1 MSLAD
6 SLRIVVRTCA
16 APDGLRQVHVA
27 SYHAIS
33 AIGQA
38 LASLLKSAYPPSEF
52 PNIGVKLF
60 QAKDVQTVSDWEG
73 LSLFL
78 YRVTISSS
86 RRQMPAPVGPN
97 GRLYKRPLPLDLY
110 YLLTAWAKT
119 AEMQHLLLSWAMRAI
134 EDSPSLP
141 PSLLNSHF
149 PNDRPFRGDETVEV
163 IHDTLTVQDLNNIWE
178 ILGKHNVQVS
188 ASYVVRVV
196 PIDSRLEEPPDAGA
210 VQTRLFDAGVGQ
222 LS

>member
-1 MSLAD
+1 L
-6 SLRIVVRTCA
+6 
-16 APDGLRQVHVA
+16 A

-38 LASLLKSAYPPSEF
+38 IVSLLKSARPASEF
-52 PNIGVKLF
+52 PSIDVKLF
-60 QAKDVQTVSDWEG
+60 QAKDVQSVTEWEG

-78 YRVTISSS
+78 YRVVISGA
-86 RRQMPAPVGPN
+86 RRQMPAAIGPA
-97 GRLYKRPLPLDLY
+97 GQPYRRPLPLDLF

-119 AEMQHLLLSWAMRAI
+119 AEMQHLLLSWAMRTI

-149 PNDRPFRGDETVEV
+149 PSDRPFRDHETVDL
-163 IHDTLTVQDLNNIWE
+163 IHDPLSVQDLNNIWE

-188 ASYVVRVV
+188 TSYVVRAVA
-196 PIDSRLEEPPDAGA
+196 IDSQQLEVPAAGP
-210 VQTRLFDAGVGQ
+210 VQTRVFDAGKTAI
-222 LS
+222 S